1 MKNYLMFVAAMLIFG
16 SNGVFASMLEMSGAQ
31 LVLMRTLIG
40 GAVLLIII
48 LISRS
53 RTPKEVL
60 LREKWRL
67 LFAGVCLGANWAL
80 LFEAYNLMN
89 VSLATLTYYTAP
101 VLVLVLA
108 PLVLKERQN
117 SLAYLGMVIVIAG
130 MLLVVGTDFGQGG
143 VTVTGLVVGLGS
155 AVFYA
160 MLMLVNKQITGVSGL
175 NLTFIEIVIAA
186 VILLP
191 YVFATS
197 GGVPLPTDARGIF
210 ALLFLC
216 TVNTGFAC
224 WLYFSSM
231 NRLPAKAVALMG
243 YFDPVSALIFSAVF
257 LDERLSTV
265 QFIGAVLVLAG
276 ALVGQFR
283 PRRFTKTD
291 AKGIIIKT
299 QM

>member
-1 MKNYLMFVAAMLIFG
+1 MKFYLMFVAAMLIFG
-16 SNGVFASMLEMSGAQ
+16 SNGVFASMLEMSGAP
-31 LVLMRTLIG
+31 LALLRPPIG

-117 SLAYLGMVIVIAG
+117 GLAYLGMAVVIVG
-130 MLLVVGTDFGQGG
+130 MLLVVGTDFGEGG
-143 VTVTGLVVGLGS
+143 VSATGLIVGLGS

-257 LDERLSTV
+257 LDERLSGV
-265 QFIGAVLVLAG
+265 QLAGAVLVLAG

-291 AKGIIIKT
+291 SQGI
-299 QM
+299 M

>member
-1 MKNYLMFVAAMLIFG
+1 MKFYLMFVAAMLIFG

-31 LVLMRTLIG
+31 LVLLRTLIG

-117 SLAYLGMVIVIAG
+117 GLAYLGMAVVIVG
-130 MLLVVGTDFGQGG
+130 MLPVVGTDFGEGG
-143 VTVTGLVVGLGS
+143 VSATGLIVGLGS

-257 LDERLSTV
+257 LDERLSGV
-265 QFIGAVLVLAG
+265 QLAGAVLVLAG

-291 AKGIIIKT
+291 SQGI
-299 QM
+299 M

>member
-1 MKNYLMFVAAMLIFG
+1 MKFYLMFVAAMLIFG

-31 LVLMRTLIG
+31 LVLLRTLIG

-117 SLAYLGMVIVIAG
+117 GLAYLGMAVVIVG
-130 MLLVVGTDFGQGG
+130 MLLVVGTDFGGGG
-143 VTVTGLVVGLGS
+143 VSATGLIVGLGS

-191 YVFATS
+191 YVLATS
-197 GGVPLPTDARGIF
+197 GGVPLPTDAHGIF

-257 LDERLSTV
+257 LDERLSGV
-265 QFIGAVLVLAG
+265 QLAGAVLVLAG

-291 AKGIIIKT
+291 SQGI
-299 QM
+299 M

>member
-1 MKNYLMFVAAMLIFG
+1 MKFYLMFVAAMLIFG

-31 LVLMRTLIG
+31 LVLLRTLIG
-40 GAVLLIII
+40 GAVLLMII

-117 SLAYLGMVIVIAG
+117 GLAYLGMAVVIVG
-130 MLLVVGTDFGQGG
+130 MLLVVGTDFGGGG
-143 VTVTGLVVGLGS
+143 VSATGLIVGLGS

-160 MLMLVNKQITGVSGL
+160 MLMLVNKQISGVSGL

-191 YVFATS
+191 YVLATS

-257 LDERLSTV
+257 LDERLSGV
-265 QFIGAVLVLAG
+265 QLAGAVLVLAG

-291 AKGIIIKT
+291 SQGI
-299 QM
+299 M

>member
-1 MKNYLMFVAAMLIFG
+1 MKFYLMFVAAMLIFG

-31 LVLMRTLIG
+31 LVLLRTLIG

-117 SLAYLGMVIVIAG
+117 GLAYLGMAVVIVG
-130 MLLVVGTDFGQGG
+130 MLLVVGTDFGEGG
-143 VTVTGLVVGLGS
+143 VSATGLIVGLGS

-257 LDERLSTV
+257 LDERLSGL
-265 QFIGAVLVLAG
+265 QLAGAVLVLAG

-291 AKGIIIKT
+291 SQDI
-299 QM
+299 M

>member
-1 MKNYLMFVAAMLIFG
+1 MKFYLMFVAAMLIFG

-31 LVLMRTLIG
+31 LVLLRTLIG

-117 SLAYLGMVIVIAG
+117 GLAYLGMAVVIVG
-130 MLLVVGTDFGQGG
+130 MLLVVGTDFGEGG
-143 VTVTGLVVGLGS
+143 VSATGLIVGLGS

-191 YVFATS
+191 YVLATS

-257 LDERLSTV
+257 LDERLSSV
-265 QFIGAVLVLAG
+265 QLAGAVLVLAG

-291 AKGIIIKT
+291 SQGI
-299 QM
+299 M

>member
-1 MKNYLMFVAAMLIFG
+1 MKYYLMFVAAMLIFG
-16 SNGVFASMLEMSGAQ
+16 SNGVFASMLDMSGAQ

-40 GAVLLIII
+40 GVVLLIII

-53 RTPKEVL
+53 RTPREVL

-108 PLVLKERQN
+108 PFVLKERQN
-117 SLAYLGMVIVIAG
+117 SLAYVGMLVVVVG
-130 MLLVVGTDFGQGG
+130 MLLVVGTDFGEGG

-160 MLMLVNKQITGVSGL
+160 MLMLVNKKISGVSGL
-175 NLTFIEIVIAA
+175 NLTFIEIIIAA

-243 YFDPVSALIFSAVF
+243 YFDPVSALVFSAVF

-276 ALVGQFR
+276 ALVGQLR
-283 PRRFTKTD
+283 PRGFTKTD
-291 AKGIIIKT
+291 AESI
-299 QM
+299 M

>member
-1 MKNYLMFVAAMLIFG
+1 MKFYLMFVAAMLIFG

-31 LVLMRTLIG
+31 LVLLRTLIG

-117 SLAYLGMVIVIAG
+117 GLAYLGMAVVIVG
-130 MLLVVGTDFGQGG
+130 MLLVVGTDFGEGG
-143 VTVTGLVVGLGS
+143 VSATGLIVGLGS

-191 YVFATS
+191 YVLATS

-257 LDERLSTV
+257 LDERLSGV
-265 QFIGAVLVLAG
+265 QLAGAVLVLGG

-291 AKGIIIKT
+291 SQGI
-299 QM
+299 M

>member
-1 MKNYLMFVAAMLIFG
+1 MKYYLMFVAAMLIFG

-31 LVLMRTLIG
+31 LVLLRTLIG

-117 SLAYLGMVIVIAG
+117 GLAYLGMAVVIVG
-130 MLLVVGTDFGQGG
+130 MLLVVGTDFGGGG
-143 VTVTGLVVGLGS
+143 VSATGLIVGLGS

-257 LDERLSTV
+257 LDERLSGV
-265 QFIGAVLVLAG
+265 QLAGAVLVLAG

-291 AKGIIIKT
+291 SQGI
-299 QM
+299 M

>member
-1 MKNYLMFVAAMLIFG
+1 MKFYLMFVAAMLIFG

-31 LVLMRTLIG
+31 LVLLRTLIG

-67 LFAGVCLGANWAL
+67 LFTGVCLGANWAL

-117 SLAYLGMVIVIAG
+117 GLAYLGMAVVIVG
-130 MLLVVGTDFGQGG
+130 MLLVVGTDFGEGG
-143 VTVTGLVVGLGS
+143 VSATGLIVGLGS

-197 GGVPLPTDARGIF
+197 GGVPLPTDARGLF

-257 LDERLSTV
+257 LDERLSGV
-265 QFIGAVLVLAG
+265 QLAGAVLVLAG

-291 AKGIIIKT
+291 SQGI
-299 QM
+299 M

>member
-1 MKNYLMFVAAMLIFG
+1 MKYYLMFVAAMLIFG

-31 LVLMRTLIG
+31 LVLLRTLIG

-117 SLAYLGMVIVIAG
+117 GLAYLGMAVVIVG
-130 MLLVVGTDFGQGG
+130 MLLVVGTDFGEGG
-143 VTVTGLVVGLGS
+143 VSATGLIVGLGS

-257 LDERLSTV
+257 LDERLSGV
-265 QFIGAVLVLAG
+265 QLAGAVLVLAG

-291 AKGIIIKT
+291 SQGI
-299 QM
+299 M

>member
-1 MKNYLMFVAAMLIFG
+1 MKYYLMFVAAMLIFG
-16 SNGVFASMLEMSGAQ
+16 SNGVFASMLDMSGAQ

-53 RTPKEVL
+53 RTPREVL

-108 PLVLKERQN
+108 PFVLMERQN
-117 SLAYLGMVIVIAG
+117 SLAYVGMLVVVVG
-130 MLLVVGTDFGQGG
+130 MLLVVGTDFGEGG

-160 MLMLVNKQITGVSGL
+160 MLMLVNKKINGVSGL
-175 NLTFIEIVIAA
+175 NLTFIEIIIAA

-243 YFDPVSALIFSAVF
+243 YFDPVSALVFSAVF

-276 ALVGQFR
+276 ALVGQLR
-283 PRRFTKTD
+283 PRGFTKTD
-291 AKGIIIKT
+291 AESI
-299 QM
+299 M

>member
-1 MKNYLMFVAAMLIFG
+1 MKFYLMFVAAMLIFG

-31 LVLMRTLIG
+31 LVLLRTLIG

-117 SLAYLGMVIVIAG
+117 GLAYLGMAVVIVG
-130 MLLVVGTDFGQGG
+130 MLLVVGTDFGEGG
-143 VTVTGLVVGLGS
+143 VSATDLIVGLGS

-257 LDERLSTV
+257 LDERLSSV
-265 QFIGAVLVLAG
+265 QLAGAILVLAG

-291 AKGIIIKT
+291 SQGI
-299 QM
+299 M

>member
-1 MKNYLMFVAAMLIFG
+1 MKYYLMFVAAMLIFG

-31 LVLMRTLIG
+31 LVLLRTLIG

-117 SLAYLGMVIVIAG
+117 GLAYLGMAVVIVG
-130 MLLVVGTDFGQGG
+130 MLLVVGTDFGEGG
-143 VTVTGLVVGLGS
+143 VSATGLIVGLGS

-243 YFDPVSALIFSAVF
+243 YFDPVSALIFSALF
-257 LDERLSTV
+257 LDERLSSV
-265 QFIGAVLVLAG
+265 QLAGAVLVLAG

-291 AKGIIIKT
+291 SQGI
-299 QM
+299 M

>member
-1 MKNYLMFVAAMLIFG
+1 MKYYLMFVAAMLIFG
-16 SNGVFASMLEMSGAQ
+16 SNGVFASMLDMSGAQ

-53 RTPKEVL
+53 RTPREVL

-108 PLVLKERQN
+108 PFVLKERQN
-117 SLAYLGMVIVIAG
+117 SLAYVGMLVVVVG
-130 MLLVVGTDFGQGG
+130 MLLVVGTDFGEGG

-160 MLMLVNKQITGVSGL
+160 MLMLVNKKISGVSGL
-175 NLTFIEIVIAA
+175 NLTFIEIIIAA
-186 VILLP
+186 AILLP

-197 GGVPLPTDARGIF
+197 GGVPMPTDARGIF

-243 YFDPVSALIFSAVF
+243 YFDPVSALVFSAVF

-276 ALVGQFR
+276 ALVGQLR
-283 PRRFTKTD
+283 PRGFTKTD
-291 AKGIIIKT
+291 AESI
-299 QM
+299 M

>member
-1 MKNYLMFVAAMLIFG
+1 MKFYLMFVAAMLIFG

-31 LVLMRTLIG
+31 LVLLRTLIG

-67 LFAGVCLGANWAL
+67 LFAGVCLGANWEL

-117 SLAYLGMVIVIAG
+117 GLAYLGMAVVIVG
-130 MLLVVGTDFGQGG
+130 MLLVVGTDFGEGG
-143 VTVTGLVVGLGS
+143 VSATGLIVGLGS

-257 LDERLSTV
+257 LDERLSGV
-265 QFIGAVLVLAG
+265 QLAGAVLVLAG

-283 PRRFTKTD
+283 PRRFTKTYSQ
-291 AKGIIIKT
+291 GI
-299 QM
+299 M

>member
-1 MKNYLMFVAAMLIFG
+1 MKFYLMFVAAMLIFG

-31 LVLMRTLIG
+31 LVLLRTLIG

-67 LFAGVCLGANWAL
+67 LFTGVCLGANWAL

-117 SLAYLGMVIVIAG
+117 GLAYLGMAVVIVG
-130 MLLVVGTDFGQGG
+130 MLLVVGTDFGEGG
-143 VTVTGLVVGLGS
+143 VSATGLIVGLGS

-257 LDERLSTV
+257 LDERLSGV
-265 QFIGAVLVLAG
+265 QLAGAVLVLAG

-291 AKGIIIKT
+291 SQGI
-299 QM
+299 M

>member
-1 MKNYLMFVAAMLIFG
+1 MEFYLMFVAAMLIFG

-31 LVLMRTLIG
+31 LVLLRTLIG

-117 SLAYLGMVIVIAG
+117 GLAYLGMAVVIVG
-130 MLLVVGTDFGQGG
+130 MLLVVGTDFGEGG
-143 VTVTGLVVGLGS
+143 VSATGLIVGLGS

-210 ALLFLC
+210 ELLFLC

-257 LDERLSTV
+257 LDERLSGV
-265 QFIGAVLVLAG
+265 QLAGAVLVLAG

-291 AKGIIIKT
+291 SQGI
-299 QM
+299 M

>member
-1 MKNYLMFVAAMLIFG
+1 MKYYLMFVAAMLIFG
-16 SNGVFASMLEMSGAQ
+16 SNGVFASMLDMSGAQ

-117 SLAYLGMVIVIAG
+117 GLAYLGMAVVIIG
-130 MLLVVGTDFGQGG
+130 MLLVVGTDFGEGG
-143 VTVTGLVVGLGS
+143 VSATGLIVGLGS

-191 YVFATS
+191 YVLVTS

-224 WLYFSSM
+224 WLYFSAM
-231 NRLPAKAVALMG
+231 NQLPAKAVALMG

-291 AKGIIIKT
+291 SQGI
-299 QM
+299 M

>member
-1 MKNYLMFVAAMLIFG
+1 MKFYLMFVAAMLIFG

-31 LVLMRTLIG
+31 LVLLRTLIG

-117 SLAYLGMVIVIAG
+117 GLAYLGMAVVIVG
-130 MLLVVGTDFGQGG
+130 MLLVVGTDFGEGG
-143 VTVTGLVVGLGS
+143 VSATGLIVGLGS

-160 MLMLVNKQITGVSGL
+160 MLMLVNKQITGGSGL

-257 LDERLSTV
+257 LDERLSGV
-265 QFIGAVLVLAG
+265 QLAGAVLVLAG

-291 AKGIIIKT
+291 SQGI
-299 QM
+299 M

>member
-1 MKNYLMFVAAMLIFG
+1 MKFYLMFVAAMLIFG

-31 LVLMRTLIG
+31 LVLLRTLIG

-48 LISRS
+48 LISHS

-117 SLAYLGMVIVIAG
+117 GLAYLGMAVVIVG
-130 MLLVVGTDFGQGG
+130 MLLVVGTDFGEGG
-143 VTVTGLVVGLGS
+143 VSATGLIVGLGS

-257 LDERLSTV
+257 LDERLSGL
-265 QFIGAVLVLAG
+265 QLAGAVLVLAG

-291 AKGIIIKT
+291 SQDI
-299 QM
+299 M

>member
-1 MKNYLMFVAAMLIFG
+1 MKFYLMFVAAMLIFG

-31 LVLMRTLIG
+31 LVLLRTLIG

-117 SLAYLGMVIVIAG
+117 GLAYLGMAVVIVG
-130 MLLVVGTDFGQGG
+130 MLLVVGTDFGEGG
-143 VTVTGLVVGLGS
+143 VSTTGLIVGLGS

-191 YVFATS
+191 YVLATS

-257 LDERLSTV
+257 LDERLSGV
-265 QFIGAVLVLAG
+265 QLAGAILVLAG

-291 AKGIIIKT
+291 SQGI
-299 QM
+299 M

>member
-1 MKNYLMFVAAMLIFG
+1 MKYYLMFVAAMLIFG
-16 SNGVFASMLEMSGAQ
+16 SNGVFASMLDMSGAQ

-53 RTPKEVL
+53 RTPREVL

-108 PLVLKERQN
+108 PFVLKERQN
-117 SLAYLGMVIVIAG
+117 SLAYVGMLVVVVG
-130 MLLVVGTDFGQGG
+130 MLLVVGTDFGEGG

-160 MLMLVNKQITGVSGL
+160 MLMLVNKKISGVSGL
-175 NLTFIEIVIAA
+175 NLTFIEIIIAA
-186 VILLP
+186 AILLP

-243 YFDPVSALIFSAVF
+243 YFDPVSALVFSAVF

-276 ALVGQFR
+276 ALVGQLR
-283 PRRFTKTD
+283 PRDFTKTD
-291 AKGIIIKT
+291 AESI
-299 QM
+299 M

>member
-1 MKNYLMFVAAMLIFG
+1 MKYYLMFVAAMLIFG
-16 SNGVFASMLEMSGAQ
+16 SNGVFASMLDMSGAQ

-53 RTPKEVL
+53 RTPREVL

-108 PLVLKERQN
+108 PFVLKERQN
-117 SLAYLGMVIVIAG
+117 SLAYVGMLVVVVG
-130 MLLVVGTDFGQGG
+130 MLLVVGTDFGEGG

-160 MLMLVNKQITGVSGL
+160 MLMLVNKKISGVSGL
-175 NLTFIEIVIAA
+175 NLTFIEIIIAA

-276 ALVGQFR
+276 ALVGQLR
-283 PRRFTKTD
+283 PRGFTKTD
-291 AKGIIIKT
+291 AESI
-299 QM
+299 M

>member
-1 MKNYLMFVAAMLIFG
+1 MKFYLMFVAAMLIFG

-31 LVLMRTLIG
+31 LVLLRTLIG

-117 SLAYLGMVIVIAG
+117 GLAYLGMAVVIVG
-130 MLLVVGTDFGQGG
+130 MLLVVGTDFGEGG
-143 VTVTGLVVGLGS
+143 VSATGLIVGLGS

-191 YVFATS
+191 YVLATS

-257 LDERLSTV
+257 LDERLSGV
-265 QFIGAVLVLAG
+265 QLAGAVLVLAG

-291 AKGIIIKT
+291 SQGI
-299 QM
+299 M

>member
-1 MKNYLMFVAAMLIFG
+1 MKFYLMFVAAMLIFG

-31 LVLMRTLIG
+31 LVLLRTLIG

-117 SLAYLGMVIVIAG
+117 GLAYLGMAVVIVG
-130 MLLVVGTDFGQGG
+130 MLLVVGTDFGEGG
-143 VTVTGLVVGLGS
+143 VSATGQIVGLGP

-160 MLMLVNKQITGVSGL
+160 MLILVNKQITGVSGL

-257 LDERLSTV
+257 LDERLSGV
-265 QFIGAVLVLAG
+265 QLAGAVLVLAG

-291 AKGIIIKT
+291 SQGI
-299 QM
+299 M

>member
-1 MKNYLMFVAAMLIFG
+1 MKFYLMFVAAMLIFG

-31 LVLMRTLIG
+31 LVLLRTLIG

-53 RTPKEVL
+53 RTPKEIL

-101 VLVLVLA
+101 VLVLVFA

-117 SLAYLGMVIVIAG
+117 SLAYLGMAIVIAG
-130 MLLVVGTDFGQGG
+130 MLLVVGTDFGEGR
-143 VTVTGLVVGLGS
+143 VSATGLAVGLGS

-186 VILLP
+186 AILLP
-191 YVFATS
+191 YVLSTS

-210 ALLFLC
+210 ALIFLC

-265 QFIGAVLVLAG
+265 QLVGAVLVLAG
-276 ALVGQFR
+276 ALVGQGR
-283 PRRFTKTD
+283 ARRFTKAAD
-291 AKGIIIKT
+291 KDI
-299 QM
+299 M

>member
-1 MKNYLMFVAAMLIFG
+1 MKFYLMFVAAMLIFG

-31 LVLMRTLIG
+31 LVLLRTLIG

-117 SLAYLGMVIVIAG
+117 GLAYLGMAVVIVG
-130 MLLVVGTDFGQGG
+130 MLLVVGTDFGEGG
-143 VTVTGLVVGLGS
+143 VSATGLIVGLGS

-175 NLTFIEIVIAA
+175 NLTFIEMVIAA

-257 LDERLSTV
+257 LDERLSGV
-265 QFIGAVLVLAG
+265 QLAGAVLVLAG

-291 AKGIIIKT
+291 SQGI
-299 QM
+299 M

>member
-1 MKNYLMFVAAMLIFG
+1 MKFYLMFVAAMLIFG

-31 LVLMRTLIG
+31 LVLLRTLIG

-89 VSLATLTYYTAP
+89 VSLATLPYYTAP

-117 SLAYLGMVIVIAG
+117 GLAYLGMAVVIVG
-130 MLLVVGTDFGQGG
+130 MLLVVGTDFGEGG
-143 VTVTGLVVGLGS
+143 VSATGLIVGLGS

-191 YVFATS
+191 YVLATS

-257 LDERLSTV
+257 LDERLSGV
-265 QFIGAVLVLAG
+265 QLAGAVLVLAG

-291 AKGIIIKT
+291 SQGI
-299 QM
+299 M

>member
-1 MKNYLMFVAAMLIFG
+1 MKFYLMFVAAMLIFG

-31 LVLMRTLIG
+31 LVLLRTLIG

-117 SLAYLGMVIVIAG
+117 GLAYLGMAVVIVG
-130 MLLVVGTDFGQGG
+130 MLLVVGTDFGEGG
-143 VTVTGLVVGLGS
+143 VSATGLIVGLGS

-160 MLMLVNKQITGVSGL
+160 ILMLVNKQITGVSGL

-257 LDERLSTV
+257 LDERLSGV
-265 QFIGAVLVLAG
+265 QLAGAVLVLAG

-291 AKGIIIKT
+291 SQGI
-299 QM
+299 M

>member
-1 MKNYLMFVAAMLIFG
+1 MKYYLMFVAAMLIFG
-16 SNGVFASMLEMSGAQ
+16 SNGVFASMLDMSGAQ

-53 RTPKEVL
+53 RTPREVL
-60 LREKWRL
+60 IREKWRL

-108 PLVLKERQN
+108 PFVLKERQN
-117 SLAYLGMVIVIAG
+117 SLAYVGMLVVVVG
-130 MLLVVGTDFGQGG
+130 MLLVVGTDFGEGG

-160 MLMLVNKQITGVSGL
+160 MLMLVNKKISGVSGL
-175 NLTFIEIVIAA
+175 NLTFIEIIIAA

-243 YFDPVSALIFSAVF
+243 YFDPVSALVFSAVF

-276 ALVGQFR
+276 ALVGQLR
-283 PRRFTKTD
+283 PRGFTKTD
-291 AKGIIIKT
+291 AESI
-299 QM
+299 M

>member
-1 MKNYLMFVAAMLIFG
+1 MKYYLMFVAAMLIFG
-16 SNGVFASMLEMSGAQ
+16 SNGVFASMLDMSGAQ

-60 LREKWRL
+60 IREKWRL

-108 PLVLKERQN
+108 PFVLKERQN
-117 SLAYLGMVIVIAG
+117 SLAYVGMLVVVVG
-130 MLLVVGTDFGQGG
+130 MLLVVGTDFGEGG

-160 MLMLVNKQITGVSGL
+160 MLMLVNKKISGVSGL
-175 NLTFIEIVIAA
+175 NLTFIEIIIAA
-186 VILLP
+186 AILLP

-197 GGVPLPTDARGIF
+197 GGVPMPTDARGIF

-243 YFDPVSALIFSAVF
+243 YFDPVSALVFSAVF

-265 QFIGAVLVLAG
+265 QFIGAVLVLS
-276 ALVGQFR
+276 L
-283 PRRFTKTD
+283 
-291 AKGIIIKT
+291 IHI
-299 QM
+299 

>member
-1 MKNYLMFVAAMLIFG
+1 MKYYLMFVAAMLIFG
-16 SNGVFASMLEMSGAQ
+16 SNGVFASMLDMSGAQ
-31 LVLMRTLIG
+31 LVLLRTLIG

-53 RTPKEVL
+53 RTPREVL

-108 PLVLKERQN
+108 PFVLKERQN
-117 SLAYLGMVIVIAG
+117 SLAYVGMLVVVVG
-130 MLLVVGTDFGQGG
+130 MLLVVGTDFGEGG

-160 MLMLVNKQITGVSGL
+160 MLMLVNKKISGVSGL
-175 NLTFIEIVIAA
+175 NLTFIEIIIAA

-243 YFDPVSALIFSAVF
+243 YFDPVSALVFSAVF

-276 ALVGQFR
+276 ALVGQLR
-283 PRRFTKTD
+283 PRGFTKTD
-291 AKGIIIKT
+291 AESI
-299 QM
+299 M

>member
-1 MKNYLMFVAAMLIFG
+1 MKFYLMFVAAMLIFG

-31 LVLMRTLIG
+31 LVLLRTLIG

-89 VSLATLTYYTAP
+89 VSHATLTYYTAP

-117 SLAYLGMVIVIAG
+117 GLAYLGMAVVIVG
-130 MLLVVGTDFGQGG
+130 MLLVVGTDFGEGG
-143 VTVTGLVVGLGS
+143 VSATGLIVGLGS

-191 YVFATS
+191 YVLATS

-257 LDERLSTV
+257 LDERLSGV
-265 QFIGAVLVLAG
+265 QLAGAVLVLAG

-291 AKGIIIKT
+291 SQGI
-299 QM
+299 M

>member
-1 MKNYLMFVAAMLIFG
+1 MKFYLMFVAAMLIFG

-31 LVLMRTLIG
+31 LVLLRTLIG

-117 SLAYLGMVIVIAG
+117 GLAYLGMAVVIVG
-130 MLLVVGTDFGQGG
+130 MLLVVGTDFGEGG
-143 VTVTGLVVGLGS
+143 VSATGLIVGLGS

-210 ALLFLC
+210 ELLFLC

-257 LDERLSTV
+257 LDERLSGV
-265 QFIGAVLVLAG
+265 QLAGAVLVLAG

-291 AKGIIIKT
+291 SQGI
-299 QM
+299 M

>member
-1 MKNYLMFVAAMLIFG
+1 MKFYLMFVAAMLIFG

-31 LVLMRTLIG
+31 LVLLRTLIG

-117 SLAYLGMVIVIAG
+117 GLAYLGMAVVIVG
-130 MLLVVGTDFGQGG
+130 MLLVVGTDFGEGG
-143 VTVTGLVVGLGS
+143 VSATGLIVGLGS

-191 YVFATS
+191 YAFATS

-257 LDERLSTV
+257 LDERLSGV
-265 QFIGAVLVLAG
+265 QLAGAVLVLAG

-291 AKGIIIKT
+291 SQGI
-299 QM
+299 M

>member
-1 MKNYLMFVAAMLIFG
+1 MKYYLMFVAAMLIFG
-16 SNGVFASMLEMSGAQ
+16 SNGVFASMLDMSGAQ

-108 PLVLKERQN
+108 PFVLKERQN
-117 SLAYLGMVIVIAG
+117 SLAYVGMLVVVVG
-130 MLLVVGTDFGQGG
+130 MLLVVGTDFGEGG

-160 MLMLVNKQITGVSGL
+160 MLMLVNKKISGVSGL
-175 NLTFIEIVIAA
+175 NLTFIEIIIAA

-243 YFDPVSALIFSAVF
+243 YFDPVSALVFSAVF

-276 ALVGQFR
+276 ALVGQLR
-283 PRRFTKTD
+283 PRGFTKTD
-291 AKGIIIKT
+291 AESI
-299 QM
+299 M

>member
-1 MKNYLMFVAAMLIFG
+1 MKFYLMFVAAMLIFG

-31 LVLMRTLIG
+31 LVLLRTLIG

-67 LFAGVCLGANWAL
+67 LFTGVCLGANWAL

-117 SLAYLGMVIVIAG
+117 GLAYLGMAVVIVG
-130 MLLVVGTDFGQGG
+130 MLLVVGTDFGEGG
-143 VTVTGLVVGLGS
+143 VSATGLIVGLGS

-175 NLTFIEIVIAA
+175 NLPFIEIVIAA

-257 LDERLSTV
+257 LDERLSGV
-265 QFIGAVLVLAG
+265 QLAGAVLVLAG

-291 AKGIIIKT
+291 SQGI
-299 QM
+299 M